1 MKPHVVYMPTDPAT
15 REVEEGG
22 QCEARNLGVAW
33 KTQLDSPFKT
43 KLVNEGWRGSAGGKT
58 AWSRVWWQTPV
69 IPVLGSWRQENEE
82 RRIRSSRPSSAT

>member
-1 MKPHVVYMPTDPAT
+1 MPTDPAT
-15 REVEEGG
+15 QEVEEGG
-22 QCEARNLGVAW
+22 RREARNLGAAW

-43 KLVNEGWRGSAGGKT
+43 KLVSKSWRCSAGEKT
-58 AWSRVWWQTPV
+58 AWSPVWWQTPV